1 MRWMGQ
7 EKAMPEIRSKLL
19 MTSLAMLSTVLICGF
34 AQGEPLPASQTVRP
48 AKAVTSPGHR
58 VVRRI
63 AANSKR
69 PTAQPMA
76 VECRWWIGCRHYLIL
91 GVAY

>member
-34 AQGEPLPASQTVRP
+34 AQGEPLPASQTV
-48 AKAVTSPGHR
+48 HR

>member
-1 MRWMGQ
+1 
-7 EKAMPEIRSKLL
+7 
-19 MTSLAMLSTVLICGF
+19 
-34 AQGEPLPASQTVRP
+34 
-48 AKAVTSPGHR
+48 VTSPGHR

-76 VECRWWIGCRHYLIL
+76 MECRWWIGCRHYLIL